1 MNNSDLLYI
10 VSEGELNGYVHKA
23 YASSYDNLN
32 AVLSDTVYV
41 NKTTQLAV
49 VTLPNNANPS
59 EWLLVDSSWDVN
71 KIATE
76 DGWRPDD
83 RKIDLKPKSYDVPS
97 WAAKAALD
105 EAGLLDVINS
115 AIDQSKSDSTTDNI
129 FYHKWYNATSFN
141 SGDPD
146 LAKMAFKLNM
156 SQTDLQNLFV
166 AAKAIEASSS

>member
-1 MNNSDLLYI
+1 MNNSNLLYI
-10 VSEGELNGYVHKA
+10 VSEGRLNGYVHKA

-49 VTLPNNANPS
+49 VTLPNNSNPS
-59 EWLLVDSSWDVN
+59 EWLLVDSNWDVD

-76 DGWRPDD
+76 DGWVDVDTVTPDPV
-83 RKIDLKPKSYDVPS
+83 ITVAA
-97 WAAKAALD
+97 WAAKSALAR
-105 EAGLLDVINS
+105 AGLATKVEQ
-115 AIDQSKSDSTTDNI
+115 AVAAVKTTD
-129 FYHKWYNATSFN
+129 YELYYKWHGATTFKST
-141 SGDPD
+141 DPD
-146 LAKMAFKLNM
+146 LTKMAFKLNM